1 MRVTIKYYK
10 EIMIQ
15 GEWIELKGTAS
26 ATYWEG
32 RSGTHWYPAEPDE
45 VNDIEVIL
53 DGINITETMDEK
65 ELEDIAEK
73 LRIEGF
79 EQWSEKQYIGD

>member
-1 MRVTIKYYK
+1 MKVSMKYFK
-10 EIMIQ
+10 EVLIE
-15 GEWIELKGTAS
+15 GELVELKGTAS

-53 DGINITETMDEK
+53 EGINITDSIDEK
-65 ELEDIAEK
+65 ELEELSEK

-79 EQWSEKQYIGD
+79 EQFSEKQYKGD

>member
-1 MRVTIKYYK
+1 MKVSIKYFK
-10 EIMIQ
+10 EVLIQ
-15 GEWIELKGTAS
+15 GELVELKGTAS

-53 DGINITETMDEK
+53 DGINITDTMDEK
-65 ELEDIAEK
+65 ELEELAEQ

-79 EQWSEKQYIGD
+79 EQFSEKQYKGD

>member
-1 MRVTIKYYK
+1 MKVSIKYFK
-10 EIMIQ
+10 EVLIQ
-15 GEWIELKGTAS
+15 GELVELKGTAS

-45 VNDIEVIL
+45 VSDIEVIL
-53 DGINITETMDEK
+53 DGINITDTMDEK
-65 ELEDIAEK
+65 ELEELAEQ

-79 EQWSEKQYIGD
+79 EQWSEKQYIGE